1 MTEDYA
7 GFFLG
12 FHPAKIASSPRR
24 TRLESDPVTAL
35 WISERI
41 TRRLGAKLEL
51 GELFRSWEEDLV
63 NEAVT
68 ELHHAR
74 LKHYLADGEDVTRER
89 VGRFI
94 ECALECFNSRRAEPM
109 VEHAGNIARERFK
122 AGYDLF
128 EVQTAINVI
137 EEALWKRIL
146 SSVEPDELAHAL
158 GMVNA
163 IFGMSKDVLA
173 RTYVSL
179 TTKRKTPRFELDD
192 LLDGIVRD

>member
-1 MTEDYA
+1 M
-7 GFFLG
+7 
-12 FHPAKIASSPRR
+12 
-24 TRLESDPVTAL
+24 
-35 WISERI
+35 
-41 TRRLGAKLEL
+41 EL
-51 GELFRSWEEDLV
+51 SELFRSWEDDLV

-68 ELHHAR
+68 ELRHAR
-74 LKHYLADGEDVTRER
+74 LKSYIADGEEITRER
-89 VGRFI
+89 VTKFI
-94 ECALECFNSRRAEPM
+94 EKAMECFSLRRAEPM
-109 VEHAGNIARERFK
+109 IEHAERISRERHG
-122 AGYDLF
+122 AGYDLS

-179 TTKRKTPRFELDD
+179 ATNRETPRKELDEI
-192 LLDGIVRD
+192 LDG

>member
-1 MTEDYA
+1 M
-7 GFFLG
+7 
-12 FHPAKIASSPRR
+12 
-24 TRLESDPVTAL
+24 
-35 WISERI
+35 
-41 TRRLGAKLEL
+41 EL
-51 GELFRSWEEDLV
+51 SELFRSWEDDLV

-68 ELHHAR
+68 ELRHAR
-74 LKHYLADGEDVTRER
+74 LKSYLADGEEITRER
-89 VGRFI
+89 VTKFI
-94 ECALECFNSRRAEPM
+94 EKAMECFSLRRAEPM
-109 VEHAGNIARERFK
+109 IEHAERISRERHA
-122 AGYDLF
+122 AGYDLS

-179 TTKRKTPRFELDD
+179 ATNRETPRKELDEI
-192 LLDGIVRD
+192 LDG

>member
-1 MTEDYA
+1 ME
-7 GFFLG
+7 L
-12 FHPAKIASSPRR
+12 
-24 TRLESDPVTAL
+24 SD
-35 WISERI
+35 
-41 TRRLGAKLEL
+41 
-51 GELFRSWEEDLV
+51 LFRSWEDDLV

-68 ELHHAR
+68 ELRHAR
-74 LKHYLADGEDVTRER
+74 LKSYIADGEEITRER
-89 VGRFI
+89 VTKFI
-94 ECALECFNSRRAEPM
+94 EKAMECFSLRRAEPM
-109 VEHAGNIARERFK
+109 IEHAERISRERHA
-122 AGYDLF
+122 AGYDLS

-179 TTKRKTPRFELDD
+179 ATNRETPRKELDEI
-192 LLDGIVRD
+192 LDG

>member
-1 MTEDYA
+1 M
-7 GFFLG
+7 
-12 FHPAKIASSPRR
+12 I
-24 TRLESDPVTAL
+24 
-35 WISERI
+35 
-41 TRRLGAKLEL
+41 
-51 GELFRSWEEDLV
+51 
-63 NEAVT
+63 
-68 ELHHAR
+68 
-74 LKHYLADGEDVTRER
+74 
-89 VGRFI
+89 
-94 ECALECFNSRRAEPM
+94 
-109 VEHAGNIARERFK
+109 EHAEQIARERHA

-179 TTKRKTPRFELDD
+179 ATNQETPRKELDEI
-192 LLDGIVRD
+192 LDG

>member
-1 MTEDYA
+1 M
-7 GFFLG
+7 
-12 FHPAKIASSPRR
+12 
-24 TRLESDPVTAL
+24 
-35 WISERI
+35 
-41 TRRLGAKLEL
+41 EL
-51 GELFRSWEEDLV
+51 GELFRSWEEELV
-63 NEAVT
+63 DEVLT

-74 LKHYLADGEDVTRER
+74 LKHYIADGEDVTRER

-94 ECALECFNSRRAEPM
+94 DCALQCFSSRRAEPM
-109 VEHAGNIARERFK
+109 VEHAGNIARDRFR
-122 AGYDLF
+122 AGYDLS

-179 TTKRKTPRFELDD
+179 STKRAAPRMELED
-192 LLDGIVRD
+192 LLRGIVRD

>member
-1 MTEDYA
+1 
-7 GFFLG
+7 
-12 FHPAKIASSPRR
+12 
-24 TRLESDPVTAL
+24 V
-35 WISERI
+35 
-41 TRRLGAKLEL
+41 EL
-51 GELFRSWEEDLV
+51 SELFRSWEDDLV

-68 ELHHAR
+68 ELRHAR
-74 LKHYLADGEDVTRER
+74 LQHYIADGEGVTRER
-89 VGRFI
+89 VGLFI
-94 ECALECFNSRRAEPM
+94 GRALECFSLRRAEPM
-109 VEHAGNIARERFK
+109 IEHAEQIARERHA

-179 TTKRKTPRFELDD
+179 ATNQETPRKELDEI
-192 LLDGIVRD
+192 LDG

>member
-1 MTEDYA
+1 M
-7 GFFLG
+7 
-12 FHPAKIASSPRR
+12 
-24 TRLESDPVTAL
+24 
-35 WISERI
+35 
-41 TRRLGAKLEL
+41 EL
-51 GELFRSWEEDLV
+51 SKLFRSWEDDLV
-63 NEAVT
+63 DEAVT
-68 ELHHAR
+68 ELRHAR
-74 LKHYLADGEDVTRER
+74 LEHYIDDGEEITRER

-94 ECALECFNSRRAEPM
+94 DRALECFSSRRAQPM
-109 VEHAGNIARERFK
+109 VEHAEFIARERHA

-158 GMVNA
+158 GLVNA

-179 TTKRKTPRFELDD
+179 ATNRETPHKELEEI
-192 LLDGIVRD
+192 LDG

>member
-1 MTEDYA
+1 VYRDQEA
-7 GFFLG
+7 
-12 FHPAKIASSPRR
+12 A
-24 TRLESDPVTAL
+24 V
-35 WISERI
+35 
-41 TRRLGAKLEL
+41 EL
-51 GELFRSWEEDLV
+51 SELFRSWEEDLV

-68 ELHHAR
+68 ELRHAR
-74 LKHYLADGEDVTRER
+74 LKHYIADGEEITRER

-94 ECALECFNSRRAEPM
+94 ERAMECFAARRAQPM
-109 VEHAGNIARERFK
+109 VEHAENIARERHA

-137 EEALWKRIL
+137 EEALWKRVL

-179 TTKRKTPRFELDD
+179 ATNREAPRKELDEI
-192 LLDGIVRD
+192 LDG

>member
-1 MTEDYA
+1 M
-7 GFFLG
+7 
-12 FHPAKIASSPRR
+12 
-24 TRLESDPVTAL
+24 
-35 WISERI
+35 
-41 TRRLGAKLEL
+41 EL
-51 GELFRSWEEDLV
+51 SELFRSWEDDLV

-68 ELHHAR
+68 ELRHAR
-74 LKHYLADGEDVTRER
+74 LKHYIADGEEVTRER
-89 VGRFI
+89 VATFI
-94 ECALECFNSRRAEPM
+94 DRALECFSSRRAQPM
-109 VEHAGNIARERFK
+109 VEHAEFIARERHA

-128 EVQTAINVI
+128 EVQIAINVI

-179 TTKRKTPRFELDD
+179 ATNRETPRRELEEI
-192 LLDGIVRD
+192 LDG

>member
-1 MTEDYA
+1 M
-7 GFFLG
+7 
-12 FHPAKIASSPRR
+12 
-24 TRLESDPVTAL
+24 
-35 WISERI
+35 
-41 TRRLGAKLEL
+41 EL
-51 GELFRSWEEDLV
+51 SELFRSWEDDLV

-68 ELHHAR
+68 ELRHAR
-74 LKHYLADGEDVTRER
+74 LKSYIADGEEITRER
-89 VGRFI
+89 VTKFL
-94 ECALECFNSRRAEPM
+94 EKAMECFSLRRAEPM
-109 VEHAGNIARERFK
+109 IEHAERISRERHA
-122 AGYDLF
+122 AGYDLS

-179 TTKRKTPRFELDD
+179 ATNRETPRKELDEI
-192 LLDGIVRD
+192 LDG

>member
-1 MTEDYA
+1 M
-7 GFFLG
+7 
-12 FHPAKIASSPRR
+12 
-24 TRLESDPVTAL
+24 
-35 WISERI
+35 
-41 TRRLGAKLEL
+41 EL
-51 GELFRSWEEDLV
+51 SELFRSWEEDLV

-68 ELHHAR
+68 ELRHAR
-74 LKHYLADGEDVTRER
+74 LQHYVADGEDVTRER
-89 VGRFI
+89 VGTFI
-94 ECALECFNSRRAEPM
+94 ERALECFSTRSAQPM
-109 VEHAGNIARERFK
+109 VEHAEFVARERQA

-179 TTKRKTPRFELDD
+179 TTKRETPRKELEEI
-192 LLDGIVRD
+192 LDG

>member
-1 MTEDYA
+1 MELTEV
-7 GFFLG
+7 FQ
-12 FHPAKIASSPRR
+12 
-24 TRLESDPVTAL
+24 
-35 WISERI
+35 
-41 TRRLGAKLEL
+41 
-51 GELFRSWEEDLV
+51 SWEEDLV
-63 NEAVT
+63 DEAVT
-68 ELHHAR
+68 ELRHAR
-74 LKHYLADGEDVTRER
+74 LQHYIADGDSVTRLR
-89 VGRFI
+89 VGTFI
-94 ECALECFNSRRAEPM
+94 SRAFECFAIRRADPII
-109 VEHAGNIARERFK
+109 EHAEQIARERFA

-179 TTKRKTPRFELDD
+179 TTNLETPRKELDEI
-192 LLDGIVRD
+192 LDG

>member
-1 MTEDYA
+1 M
-7 GFFLG
+7 
-12 FHPAKIASSPRR
+12 
-24 TRLESDPVTAL
+24 
-35 WISERI
+35 
-41 TRRLGAKLEL
+41 EL
-51 GELFRSWEEDLV
+51 SELFRSWEDDLV

-68 ELHHAR
+68 ELRHAR
-74 LKHYLADGEDVTRER
+74 LKHYIADGEEITRER
-89 VGRFI
+89 VTKFI
-94 ECALECFNSRRAEPM
+94 EKAMECFSLRRAEPM
-109 VEHAGNIARERFK
+109 IEHAERISRERHA
-122 AGYDLF
+122 AGYDLS

-179 TTKRKTPRFELDD
+179 ATNRETPRKELDEI
-192 LLDGIVRD
+192 LDG

>member
-1 MTEDYA
+1 M
-7 GFFLG
+7 
-12 FHPAKIASSPRR
+12 
-24 TRLESDPVTAL
+24 AL
-35 WISERI
+35 I
-41 TRRLGAKLEL
+41 K
-51 GELFRSWEEDLV
+51 LFRSWEDDLV

-68 ELHHAR
+68 ELRHAR
-74 LKHYLADGEDVTRER
+74 LQHYIEDGEEITRER

-94 ECALECFNSRRAEPM
+94 SRALECFSLRRAEPM
-109 VEHAGNIARERFK
+109 IEHAEQIARERYA

-146 SSVEPDELAHAL
+146 SSIEPDELAHAL

-163 IFGMSKDVLA
+163 IFGMAKDVLA

-179 TTKRKTPRFELDD
+179 ATNRETPRKEIDEI
-192 LLDGIVRD
+192 LDG

>member
-1 MTEDYA
+1 ME
-7 GFFLG
+7 L
-12 FHPAKIASSPRR
+12 
-24 TRLESDPVTAL
+24 SD
-35 WISERI
+35 
-41 TRRLGAKLEL
+41 
-51 GELFRSWEEDLV
+51 LFRSWEDDLV

-68 ELHHAR
+68 ELRHAR
-74 LKHYLADGEDVTRER
+74 LKSYIADGEEITRER
-89 VGRFI
+89 VTKFI
-94 ECALECFNSRRAEPM
+94 EKAMECFSLRRAEPM
-109 VEHAGNIARERFK
+109 IEHAERISRERHA
-122 AGYDLF
+122 AGYDLS

-179 TTKRKTPRFELDD
+179 ATNRETPHKELDEI
-192 LLDGIVRD
+192 LDG

>member
-1 MTEDYA
+1 ME
-7 GFFLG
+7 L
-12 FHPAKIASSPRR
+12 
-24 TRLESDPVTAL
+24 
-35 WISERI
+35 SEV
-41 TRRLGAKLEL
+41 
-51 GELFRSWEEDLV
+51 FQSWEEDLV
-63 NEAVT
+63 DEAVT
-68 ELHHAR
+68 ELRHAR
-74 LKHYLADGEDVTRER
+74 LQHYIADGDSVTRLR

-94 ECALECFNSRRAEPM
+94 NRAFECFAIRRADPM
-109 VEHAGNIARERFK
+109 IEHAEQIARERFS

-146 SSVEPDELAHAL
+146 SSVEPEELAHAL

-179 TTKRKTPRFELDD
+179 TTNQETPRKEIDEI
-192 LLDGIVRD
+192 LDG

>member
-1 MTEDYA
+1 MPGGMQAEIGEGMGDRSHGP
-7 GFFLG
+7 GFPGLSRDEG
-12 FHPAKIASSPRR
+12 ASEVS
-24 TRLESDPVTAL
+24 V
-35 WISERI
+35 
-41 TRRLGAKLEL
+41 EL
-51 GELFRSWEEDLV
+51 SELFRSWEDDLV

-68 ELHHAR
+68 ELGHAR
-74 LKHYLADGEDVTRER
+74 LQHYIADGDEVTRER
-89 VGRFI
+89 VTKFI
-94 ECALECFNSRRAEPM
+94 EKAMECFGSRRAEPM
-109 VEHAGNIARERFK
+109 VEHAEQIARERHA

-137 EEALWKRIL
+137 EEALWKRVL

-179 TTKRKTPRFELDD
+179 ATNTEAPHQELDEI
-192 LLDGIVRD
+192 LDG

>member
-1 MTEDYA
+1 MGHDGLVA
-7 GFFLG
+7 GEMQAGIRGGGGNRFSG
-12 FHPAKIASSPRR
+12 FGSRGSRDRGPSSGEGTP
-24 TRLESDPVTAL
+24 EV
-35 WISERI
+35 
-41 TRRLGAKLEL
+41 GVEL
-51 GELFRSWEEDLV
+51 SELFQSWEEDLV

-68 ELHHAR
+68 ELRHAR
-74 LKHYLADGEDVTRER
+74 LQHYIADGDEVTRER
-89 VGRFI
+89 VTRFI
-94 ECALECFNSRRAEPM
+94 EKAMECFSSRRAEPM
-109 VEHAGNIARERFK
+109 VEHAEHIARERHA

-137 EEALWKRIL
+137 EEALWKRVL

-179 TTKRKTPRFELDD
+179 ATNRETPHQELDEI
-192 LLDGIVRD
+192 LDG